1 MGQSA
6 ALAPPHRG
14 LGTELRC
21 TCCAAPG
28 AGRGGEN
35 RAGGASSSLSGLC
48 LAGGC
53 MQSSWREEGGS
64 VQTQPCLQ
72 GRLEPPPGR
81 KASAG
86 PAWLSSAPPGG
97 SRGQAEAP
105 EAQLPAFDERSVGE
119 SPREP
124 GFGRNAG
131 ALLQRWV
138 PGVPIA
144 AGPGTGRRTRP
155 ACRVGP
161 WGRLPGRV
169 CPGFPCALSRGHGFT
184 LPLGSP
190 THVTG
195 WGA

>member
-1 MGQSA
+1 MLCCSWCWQRGREQS
-6 ALAPPHRG
+6 
-14 LGTELRC
+14 
-21 TCCAAPG
+21 
-28 AGRGGEN
+28 RGGQFQPL
-35 RAGGASSSLSGLC
+35 RAVPGWGLHAEQ
-48 LAGGC
+48 L
-53 MQSSWREEGGS
+53 EGGGGLS
-64 VQTQPCLQ
+64 ANAAMSTGQV
-72 GRLEPPPGR
+72 EPPPGR

-169 CPGFPCALSRGHGFT
+169 CPGFPCALSRGPWIH
-184 LPLGSP
+184 PPSRVPHPCHRLGGLR
-190 THVTG
+190 H
-195 WGA
+195 